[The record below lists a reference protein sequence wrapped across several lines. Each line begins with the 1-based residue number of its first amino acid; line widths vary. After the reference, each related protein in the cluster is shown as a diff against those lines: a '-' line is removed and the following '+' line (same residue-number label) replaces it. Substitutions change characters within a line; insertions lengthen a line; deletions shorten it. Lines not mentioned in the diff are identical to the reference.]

1 MLDKNNSTK
10 KVKSIA
16 FQLADP
22 TEFKLYHHALT
33 QGVYFS
39 TYIKRLIQRDIEGGG
54 NKPLTIEELR
64 ELQRK
69 HGDERF

>member
-1 MLDKNNSTK
+1 MK

-22 TEFKLYHHALT
+22 MEYKMYKHAET
-33 QGVYFS
+33 QGKYFS

-54 NKPLTIEELR
+54 NKPLSIQDLEEYKRSHGEEL
-64 ELQRK
+64 
-69 HGDERF
+69 

>member
-1 MLDKNNSTK
+1 MLDEKNSGK

-22 TEFKLYHHALT
+22 MEFKLYHHALG

-54 NKPLTIEELR
+54 NKPLSVKDLEEYR
-64 ELQRK
+64 RK
-69 HGDERF
+69 HGEEI